1 MPLTL
6 SVIATLQ
13 PENRT
18 QVTLSLEL
26 NSSELQKFFLNSL
39 TEGEREREKSKLM
52 SVMADAGYA
61 SWVIVVTADPERFPV
76 HRTVVKCTLELALE
90 SSTENLQLDCSAS
103 GGREARRIHLHSCIC
118 LYASCAAWIWI
129 SLCWLM
135 IWVKKWNERESCSER
150 EEVGKEKER
159 KSWCCEQ
166 FFLLLCMFHF
176 AVVSYAWKKSLS
188 FFYV

>member
-61 SWVIVVTADPERFPV
+61 S
-76 HRTVVKCTLELALE
+76 
-90 SSTENLQLDCSAS
+90 
-103 GGREARRIHLHSCIC
+103 
-118 LYASCAAWIWI
+118 
-129 SLCWLM
+129 
-135 IWVKKWNERESCSER
+135 
-150 EEVGKEKER
+150 
-159 KSWCCEQ
+159 
-166 FFLLLCMFHF
+166 
-176 AVVSYAWKKSLS
+176 
-188 FFYV
+188 